1 MANKCVADEQ
11 LMKPKSLEGL
21 SAAGSINETSQS
33 HFGSP
38 GSGMLHLSLA
48 NASRCLKLEGRNKIL
63 QYHHFLE

>member
-38 GSGMLHLSLA
+38 GSGMLHLSCGLNSYMA
-48 NASRCLKLEGRNKIL
+48 KEITSGECFSLPET
-63 QYHHFLE
+63 